1 VTRPALEKVVAL
13 VIGTSAGGVEA
24 LGALLPALDE
34 RCRAPVLIVVH
45 LPRERPSLLKDLFTS
60 RCRLPVREVV
70 DKVPVESGTVYFAPP
85 DYHLLVECQQ
95 EQPPSLALSV
105 DQPVH
110 YSRPS
115 IDVLFESA
123 AECWGAGLMAVVLT
137 GANDDGARGLAA
149 VARAGGITVV
159 QEPSEASAA
168 AMPEAAIR
176 TGLAQHV
183 LPLAGIG
190 ELFGVLGYSS

>member
-1 VTRPALEKVVAL
+1 MKPIAPQDLAAV

-24 LGALLPALDE
+24 LGTLLPALDQ
-34 RCRAPVLIVVH
+34 RCRAAVLIVVH
-45 LPRERPSLLKDLFTS
+45 LPRERPSLLKDLYAS

-70 DKVPVESGTVYFAPP
+70 DKEPVESGAVYFAPP
-85 DYHLLVECQQ
+85 DYHLLVDCQHGH
-95 EQPPSLALSV
+95 PPSLALSV

-123 AECWGAGLMAVVLT
+123 AECWGAGLMGVVLT

-159 QEPSEASAA
+159 QEPREAAA
-168 AMPEAAIR
+168 RAMPEAAIR
-176 TGLAQHV
+176 TGCAQHV
-183 LPLAGIG
+183 LPLAAIG
-190 ELFGVLGYSS
+190 ALLGQLGYAP